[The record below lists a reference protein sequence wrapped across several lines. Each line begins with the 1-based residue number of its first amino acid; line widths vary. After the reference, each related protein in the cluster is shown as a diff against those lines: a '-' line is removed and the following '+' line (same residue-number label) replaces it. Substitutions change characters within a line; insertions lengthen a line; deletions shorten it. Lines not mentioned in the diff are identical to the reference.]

1 MNWTVLWRRSSWAL
15 MAMKRPEFARLTSAA
30 SRARA
35 ACASATAFGSIAAGA
50 AAAAAPATGAAGA
63 AAPEASS
70 KRRPPAKFWE
80 K

>member
-15 MAMKRPEFARLTSAA
+15 TAMKRPEFAALDLGGVARDGGLRLRDGLRVDRRRRRRGG
-30 SRARA
+30 RA
-35 ACASATAFGSIAAGA
+35 GGGGGA
-50 AAAAAPATGAAGA
+50 P